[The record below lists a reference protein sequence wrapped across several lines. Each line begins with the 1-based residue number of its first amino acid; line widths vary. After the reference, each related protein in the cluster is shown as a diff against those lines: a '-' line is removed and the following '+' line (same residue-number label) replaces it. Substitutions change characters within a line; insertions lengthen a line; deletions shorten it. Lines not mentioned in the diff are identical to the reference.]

1 MRLVAAL
8 HGRDGQPFF
17 VQKRPGL
24 DHTIPTIA
32 SAFQNAQMMR
42 FQNEFVGDLD
52 PPSLRRFGQVIRRR
66 RWRCFHLI
74 VGVNQ
79 VRGGEFGAAFTRH
92 RNGSRWRG
100 RHHAPEC
107 RVTASYRRRNL
118 PSRPLRLLSA
128 CCGVLAV
135 LNWGSVGLL
144 RLGGGVQLSLD
155 LAKIGAELCLAGRH
169 NSLRA
174 ATPGNSV
181 RPRTALRP
189 CRPLRIDAGD
199 REHPPS
205 RLC

>member
-1 MRLVAAL
+1 
-8 HGRDGQPFF
+8 
-17 VQKRPGL
+17 
-24 DHTIPTIA
+24 
-32 SAFQNAQMMR
+32 MMR

-174 ATPGNSV
+174 ATPGIRSDRGPRCAHAARSGSTPATASTPRPGCAEIGLNWPGMTFSGMELGQNNSKIG
-181 RPRTALRP
+181 PN
-189 CRPLRIDAGD
+189 
-199 REHPPS
+199 PPYPPMA
-205 RLC
+205 